1 MFTYD
6 YKNDLSLLAEAFKQ
20 SESTIKL
27 WQKSKPKQAFMLD
40 NAFNYCDDYDELKL
54 FVNRLVEL
62 ETIKEVNAELG
73 LPSAPDRLV
82 DEGFSKSAYWKWFKE
97 NRHLYVAMVM
107 GYSEFKVQNLVTNT
121 NKDLI
126 ANILT
131 NLSKKELVSLYISD
145 ADSLIKLIN
154 SLK

>member
-40 NAFNYCDDYDELKL
+40 NAFNYCNDYDELKL

-82 DEGFSKSAYWKWFKE
+82 DEGFSKSAYW
-97 NRHLYVAMVM
+97 
-107 GYSEFKVQNLVTNT
+107 
-121 NKDLI
+121 
-126 ANILT
+126 
-131 NLSKKELVSLYISD
+131 
-145 ADSLIKLIN
+145 
-154 SLK
+154 